1 MHVSFKFFSKRSI
14 NSVKS
19 SNEKK
24 TESTHRMAHSSQFV
38 DAAAASL
45 GSLNL
50 HTDADLKLLAPR
62 GTKDLLKDLDV
73 LPEFERFPIKYGDV
87 FFIQD
92 REHCYTTLN
101 EILEDIQS
109 IQKLEL
115 VDQEALT
122 DRILLLNRSHNRE
135 WAKTFAGV
143 VCRDSARLHFG
154 AHVRFARLL
163 DQLSSSARESL
174 VAGLKIQDVTDA
186 WENALQER
194 NYAIL
199 ERRNRA

>member
-14 NSVKS
+14 NSVKA

-24 TESTHRMAHSSQFV
+24 TESTHRMAQSSQFV

-62 GTKDLLKDLDV
+62 ETKDLLKDLDV
-73 LPEFERFPIKYGDV
+73 LPKLKRFPLNFGDV
-87 FFIQD
+87 FLIQD

-109 IQKLEL
+109 IPKLEL

-122 DRILLLNRSHNRE
+122 DRILLLNRGRNRE
-135 WAKTFAGV
+135 LAKQAAGM
-143 VCRDSARLHFG
+143 VCRESAKMHFD
-154 AHVRFARLL
+154 AHVRFAQLL
-163 DQLSSSARESL
+163 DQLSSSARECL